1 MILCRFAEMKSIFS
15 LPLSCLAVLA
25 VLTAGAAAYAQS
37 GGPDLHRLH
46 DSLNLSAS
54 QEEAWNAFQAASQPD
69 PQDEARDRAA
79 AQMMADLHAPQRV
92 DLSIAAMKADLDTME
107 RRGAALKAFY
117 VTLSPAQQA
126 TFDRETAPRDQ

>member
-1 MILCRFAEMKSIFS
+1 MKSITS
-15 LPLSCLAVLA
+15 LTLSCLAVLA
-25 VLTAGAAAYAQS
+25 MGATAHAQS
-37 GGPDLHRLH
+37 QGPDLHRLH
-46 DSLNLSAS
+46 DALNLSAA
-54 QEEAWNAFQAASQPD
+54 QEPAWNAFQAASQPD

-79 AQMMADLHAPQRV
+79 GQMMAGLHAPQRV